1 MQDHPWE
8 GLTHPLLNTMLAS
21 NADVSSLERV
31 ADVERVLQLP
41 PDQQRPA
48 LIQAAA
54 RAAGAAWD
62 TAMYATAYATKPID
76 EQKHS
81 YS

>member
-1 MQDHPWE
+1 
-8 GLTHPLLNTMLAS
+8 MLAS

-41 PDQQRPA
+41 TDQQRPA
-48 LIQAAA
+48 LIQASA
-54 RAAGAAWD
+54 RAAGAAWNS
-62 TAMYATAYATKPID
+62 AMYCTAYATKPID